1 MPKTLKLAGG
11 ALNQTP
17 LDWEVNL
24 RNIKNAIEVAKQ
36 NKVEILLL
44 PELCITGY
52 GCEDMF
58 LSSWVWEK
66 SVEKLLEIVEWTE
79 GITVAVGLPLMH
91 ENKLRNTA
99 CLITDKKI
107 LGFWAKQF
115 MALDGLHYEPR
126 WFHPWPP
133 GEVSE
138 VEIEGR
144 KYQIGD
150 FVYHLPD
157 GVVVGFEIC
166 EDAWR
171 PQRPAYNHQKRG
183 VNLIL
188 NPSASHFAF
197 GKTRV
202 REEVVAVT
210 ASEQFNCVYIYANLL
225 GNEAGR
231 IVFDG
236 EVMIAQYGELVQ
248 KNNLLSFADIDV
260 AMADV
265 DIDGPIAKSSHPIE
279 YDNQDKCEEFIVAL
293 CLALFDYCRKSRS
306 NGFVLSLSG
315 GADSSLCAVAVA
327 EMVRRA
333 VAELG
338 VLGFTEKLHMAK
350 RVDVVALEAMPQAE
364 ACKILV
370 SKLLVC
376 AYQSTGN
383 SSDATFTSARE
394 LAFSI
399 GAVFHDWSIDEEVKG
414 YISKIEKS
422 IGRELTWQTD
432 DITLQN
438 IQARVRAPAIWMLAN
453 INYSL
458 LMATSNRSEA
468 SVGYATMDGDTA
480 GSISPIAGVDKNFVR
495 EWLVWAEKNLGYT
508 GLSYVN
514 SLQPTAELRPA
525 GSNQT
530 DESDLMPYPVLQEIE
545 RAAFFERLCPVK
557 VFEKLR
563 GIEEDMLLKHHIK
576 KFYTLW
582 SRNQWKRERYAPSF
596 HFDDYNIDP
605 RSWLRFPILS
615 GSFKTELEEL
625 DQYQPVN

>member
-1 MPKTLKLAGG
+1 MQRTLKLAGG

-17 LDWEVNL
+17 LDWEINL
-24 RNIKNAIEVAKQ
+24 RNIKSAIDISKEKG
-36 NKVEILLL
+36 VEILLL

-58 LSSWVWEK
+58 LSPWVWEK
-66 SVEKLLEIVEWTE
+66 SVEKLLEVVDWTD
-79 GITVAVGLPLMH
+79 GITVALGLPLMH
-91 ENKLRNTA
+91 GNMLRNTA
-99 CLITDKKI
+99 CLISNKKI

-115 MALDGLHYEPR
+115 MALDGIHYEPR
-126 WFHPWPP
+126 WFHPWPA
-133 GEVSE
+133 GEVG
-138 VEIEGR
+138 EIEIGGG
-144 KYQIGD
+144 KYPIGD
-150 FVYHLPD
+150 VVYDLPG
-157 GVVVGFEIC
+157 GVKVGFEIC

-171 PQRPAYNHQKRG
+171 PERPAFSHKKRG

-202 REEVVAVT
+202 REEVVAVK
-210 ASEQFNCVYIYANLL
+210 ASQQFNCVYIYANLL
-225 GNEAGR
+225 GNESGR
-231 IVFDG
+231 IVYDG

-265 DIDGPIAKSSHPIE
+265 DIDGPKAKSSHPIE
-279 YDNQDKCEEFIVAL
+279 YASQDKCEEFIAAL

-315 GADSSLCAVAVA
+315 GADSSVCAVAVA

-338 VLGFTEKLHMAK
+338 INGFAEKMHLAK
-350 RVDVVALEAMPQAE
+350 RVDVVALEAMPREE
-364 ACKILV
+364 ACKVLV

-383 SSDATFTSARE
+383 SSDATFTSAKE
-394 LAFSI
+394 LALSI
-399 GAVFHDWSIDEEVKG
+399 GAVFHDWSIDDEVAG
-414 YISKIEKS
+414 YIGKIEKS
-422 IGRELTWQTD
+422 IGRKLTWQTD

-468 SVGYATMDGDTA
+468 SV
-480 GSISPIAGVDKNFVR
+480 
-495 EWLVWAEKNLGYT
+495 
-508 GLSYVN
+508 
-514 SLQPTAELRPA
+514 
-525 GSNQT
+525 
-530 DESDLMPYPVLQEIE
+530 
-545 RAAFFERLCPVK
+545 
-557 VFEKLR
+557 
-563 GIEEDMLLKHHIK
+563 
-576 KFYTLW
+576 
-582 SRNQWKRERYAPSF
+582 
-596 HFDDYNIDP
+596 
-605 RSWLRFPILS
+605 
-615 GSFKTELEEL
+615 
-625 DQYQPVN
+625 